1 MADNKKK
8 KRSTLKSTRKT
19 RMVTGQLS
27 WFKRPY
33 ILTFRDEKPEVFKA
47 QVVRGPVIK
56 GDALI
61 AYAANAAHVPESTIK
76 MAKDA
81 LFAAI
86 NYFNVNGHG
95 VQVPGLGTFVV
106 RSRVKTVKTEDKL
119 EGDEA
124 KKTILGKRVF
134 FIPKQEIAVLA
145 RRGNI
150 RFVENK
156 ELSKSAM
163 AKAGTLRP
171 NP

>member
-1 MADNKKK
+1 MANETKKK
-8 KRSTLKSTRKT
+8 KVFKSTRKT
-19 RMVTGQLS
+19 RMVTGQIS
-27 WFKRPY
+27 YFKRPY
-33 ILTFRDEKPEVFKA
+33 VLTFRDEKPEVFKA

-61 AYAANAAHVPESTIK
+61 AYAANAAHVPEATIK

-81 LFAAI
+81 LFSAI

-106 RSRVKTVKTEDKL
+106 RTKVKTVKTEDDL
-119 EGDEA
+119 EGDKA
-124 KKTILGKRVF
+124 VDTIKGKRVF

-156 ELSKSAM
+156 ELSKSAL
-163 AKAGTLRP
+163 AKATP
-171 NP
+171 PTP